1 MKSDYV
7 FYQISIKVLLKKN
20 NKVLILRD
28 QNDLIDLPGGRVEKK
43 EVKSSFE
50 KVLRRE
56 VKEELGPHVIFKL
69 KSPIFY
75 FRTYSKQYKY
85 WVLIIVHEGEYIKG
99 NITLSEEHK
108 SYKWIE
114 KKKVKVVQKDFYKEN
129 KEKYM
134 VFKKYFNR

>member
-56 VKEELGPHVIFKL
+56 VKEELGSHVIFKL